1 MTQDLF
7 LITINKIN
15 IYISQLINLS
25 SPVNNAVPSESHGIV
40 LQLCIWRSESSFHP
54 CKRKINSF
62 LIRFLAS
69 LQTLSQSD
77 PINPFV
83 CGLSKNIHI
92 LTECWGFEEQRRM
105 FLMFLNVPNYSD
117 LFKRENLAK
126 LIEFCKQ
133 SEIYNLI

>member
-54 CKRKINSF
+54 CKRKINTY

-83 CGLSKNIHI
+83 CGLSKNISMQIWRGTFHPGATTKGARRKMSLQTQRNQHTEKSRWLPQMNVI
-92 LTECWGFEEQRRM
+92 LQ
-105 FLMFLNVPNYSD
+105 LNT
-117 LFKRENLAK
+117 F
-126 LIEFCKQ
+126 
-133 SEIYNLI
+133 